1 MSFAITRYTGDGT
14 TPTFTIGFNYR
25 DEGDIIVK
33 VNGVTQTL
41 DTHYKVTTGG
51 TIIDFSQGTSPLGA
65 PTNGYAVFFQR
76 ATSQTTRL
84 VDYAAGSVFKEA
96 DLDTDSE
103 QGFFMAQEA
112 IDIANESITV
122 DANNRWDA
130 ENKRIINVAAPVDN
144 NDAVNKAFIST
155 NLPNITTVAGIAS
168 DVTTVAGISSDVTAV
183 AADATDIGTVAT
195 NISSVNTVAT
205 NIADVITVANDLNE
219 AISEIETAADDLN
232 EAVSEIDTVAQ
243 NITNVNTVG
252 GISSDVTTVAGIAA
266 NVTTVAGVS
275 TDIPSVAAIASDVS
289 LVAADATDIG
299 IVASDLNGTDDIGTV
314 AANIANVGAVATNN
328 ANVTAVGTAIAN
340 VNTVAGNTTNIN
352 TVASNTTNINA
363 VAADA
368 TDIGTVATNI
378 ANVNAVGG
386 DIANVNT
393 VASNLTDI
401 NAFADT
407 YFISA
412 TAPASPTTGDL
423 WFDTS
428 ASIMKVYDGSG
439 FVNAGSSVNGTSERQ
454 TYTATGGQ
462 TTFAATYDAGYV
474 DVYLNGVKLID
485 GSDFTATNGTSIVLS
500 TGATAGDTVDIV
512 AYGTFDLLNLNISND
527 TTPQLGGNLDTNG
540 NDITFGDNDKAI
552 FGASSDLQI
561 YHNASHSYIDEQSGT
576 GNLIIRGANVV
587 IDDDSNQRM
596 ATFTDG
602 GYVGLRYNGS
612 EKLAT
617 TSGGIDVQGSVTADD
632 QVTTTNTG
640 TASAPNFAISSGAL
654 GNNGVFCPS
663 ANTIAFSNA
672 GTERMRISSNGNVGV
687 GTTTPSAKLEV
698 AGSIQATGNAITV
711 SDSGFNSRIN
721 LFNTGSGG
729 SDFSLYS
736 TMSGF
741 GQGANTFMLYS
752 PSATSGIIKAHVN
765 GHVTMPYQPFFSAYK
780 GGNQALSAHTPTKIT
795 SWVPIYNVGSGWDAT
810 NNRWTAPTAGY
821 YLIHVCAQSNVQGGL
836 HVRVDVNGSN
846 GWCGDSYLD
855 GGDVTGMD
863 NAYYANLAAND
874 YVEFYAYLTSAGNIN
889 ANRTRFSITK
899 VA

>member
-65 PTNGYAVFFQR
+65 PTNGYSILFQR
-76 ATSQTTRL
+76 STSQTTRL

-130 ENKRIINVAAPVDN
+130 ENKRIINVADPVDN
-144 NDAVNKAFIST
+144 QDAVNKQFIST

-275 TDIPSVAAIASDVS
+275 TDIPTVAAISSDVS

-314 AANIANVGAVATNN
+314 AANIANIGTVATNN

-412 TAPASPTTGDL
+412 TAPASPTQGDL
-423 WFDTS
+423 WFDTDP
-428 ASIMKVYDGSG
+428 ASLVMKVYDGSG
-439 FVNAGSSVNGTSERQ
+439 WVNAGSSVNGTSERQ

-474 DVYLNGVKLID
+474 DVYLNGVKLIN

-512 AYGTFDLLNLNISND
+512 AYGTFTLLSTVLNDLSDVSTTGATSGQVLSYNGASWSASTPSVPTLSSLGIDNHDNLTVDASGNVTVSGTFTSQGIDDNATSTAMTLDASGNLLVGKTVSGLAYQGAEFSSTGQVKGTAPNQVVGYFNRTSSDGNIIEFRKDNSTVGSIGTDGSLNIGSTNTGIKFGTAAVWATTGGSTNSNGAKD
-527 TTPQLGGNLDTNG
+527 LGAATVRWKDLYLSGGVYLGGTGSANHLDDYEEGTWTPAFSSQIGTITYQTNG
-540 NDITFGDNDKAI
+540 QKGRYVKIGNNVIAWCYLNW
-552 FGASSDLQI
+552 SSISGNGSYGVTVTGLPFTSATQI
-561 YHNASHSYIDEQSGT
+561 YSQRDVGQIGGGGFENIAIQS
-576 GNLIIRGANVV
+576 NNHF
-587 IDDDSNQRM
+587 S
-596 ATFTDG
+596 G
-602 GYVGLRYNGS
+602 GYVNSATDTATPRFSTGGGS
-612 EKLAT
+612 E
-617 TSGGIDVQGSVTADD
+617 
-632 QVTTTNTG
+632 
-640 TASAPNFAISSGAL
+640 ISMSGA
-654 GNNGVFCPS
+654 
-663 ANTIAFSNA
+663 
-672 GTERMRISSNGNVGV
+672 
-687 GTTTPSAKLEV
+687 
-698 AGSIQATGNAITV
+698 
-711 SDSGFNSRIN
+711 
-721 LFNTGSGG
+721 
-729 SDFSLYS
+729 
-736 TMSGF
+736 
-741 GQGANTFMLYS
+741 
-752 PSATSGIIKAHVN
+752 
-765 GHVTMPYQPFFSAYK
+765 FSA
-780 GGNQALSAHTPTKIT
+780 GG
-795 SWVPIYNVGSGWDAT
+795 
-810 NNRWTAPTAGY
+810 GY
-821 YLIHVCAQSNVQGGL
+821 YYSVITY
-836 HVRVDVNGSN
+836 R
-846 GWCGDSYLD
+846 
-855 GGDVTGMD
+855 
-863 NAYYANLAAND
+863 AA
-874 YVEFYAYLTSAGNIN
+874 
-889 ANRTRFSITK
+889 
-899 VA
+899 

>member
-51 TIIDFSQGTSPLGA
+51 TIIDFSQGTSPLGV
-65 PTNGYAVFFQR
+65 PTNGYPILFQR
-76 ATSQTTRL
+76 STSQTTRL

-130 ENKRIINVAAPVDN
+130 ENKRIINVANPVDN

-243 NITNVNTVG
+243 NIANVNTVG

-314 AANIANVGAVATNN
+314 AANIANVGTVATNN

-412 TAPASPTTGDL
+412 TAPASPTQGDL
-423 WFDTS
+423 WFDTDP
-428 ASIMKVYDGSG
+428 ASLVMKVYDGSG
-439 FVNAGSSVNGTSERQ
+439 WVNAGSSVNGTSERQ

-485 GSDFTATNGTSIVLS
+485 GSDFTATSGSSIVLS

-512 AYGTFDLLNLNISND
+512 AYGTFTLQSTGLNDLSDVSTAGATSGQVLSYNGASWSASTPSVPTLSSLGIDNHDDITVDASGNVSIGR
-527 TTPQLGGNLDTNG
+527 TTPVSNTDDGVGIGADGYVYATRDNNVPLFLNRNTTDGEIVSLRRGGTVVG
-540 NDITFGDNDKAI
+540 SIGSRS
-552 FGASSDLQI
+552 GVV
-561 YHNASHSYIDEQSGT
+561 SYIALDP
-576 GNLIIRGANVV
+576 R
-587 IDDDSNQRM
+587 
-596 ATFTDG
+596 
-602 GYVGLRYNGS
+602 
-612 EKLAT
+612 
-617 TSGGIDVQGSVTADD
+617 TSGV
-632 QVTTTNTG
+632 N
-640 TASAPNFAISSGAL
+640 GAGL
-654 GNNGVFCPS
+654 
-663 ANTIAFSNA
+663 
-672 GTERMRISSNGNVGV
+672 
-687 GTTTPSAKLEV
+687 
-698 AGSIQATGNAITV
+698 
-711 SDSGFNSRIN
+711 
-721 LFNTGSGG
+721 SGG
-729 SDFSLYS
+729 SISSTVGEIRPTDGAGTLDDGAINLGSSTNRFKDLYL
-736 TMSGF
+736 SG
-741 GQGANTFMLYS
+741 GVYLGGTGSANYLDDYEEGTWTPAIY
-752 PSATSGIIKAHVN
+752 
-765 GHVTMPYQPFFSAYK
+765 YQNANDQTNS
-780 GGNQALSAHTPTKIT
+780 NNDVQAGKYTKIGNIVIAT
-795 SWVPIYNVGSGWDAT
+795 CYLKWDAT
-810 NNRWTAPTAGY
+810 DSRA
-821 YLIHVCAQSNVQGGL
+821 
-836 HVRVDVNGSN
+836 VDNIGVNGFPFAATTQTSDSETRWLAPVYLT
-846 GWCGDSYLD
+846 GTSYPQGDSQVMVVLY
-855 GGDVTGMD
+855 GGGTLGTFITA
-863 NAYYANLAAND
+863 NSSGNLGYAIGQNLNMEAK
-874 YVEFYAYLTSAGNIN
+874 FT
-889 ANRTRFSITK
+889 ITYH
-899 VA
+899 VNT